1 MDYKYK
7 AFISYSH
14 KDAAIAESIQEMLE
28 SYRVPRGRRQGND
41 RKIGKVFRD
50 QSDLPMTDDLPQTI
64 CDELNASEYLIVIGS
79 PNAYLSNWVRR
90 EIDFFL
96 QNHRR
101 DNVLMVV
108 AHGDPEVVRRQLLP
122 EYAEPYFLDLSQS
135 DVKELRRNRK
145 PDFVRLCAKL
155 LGCNPDDLVRRDQ
168 ERDRK
173 RRWSWIGGISAVALT
188 IIAILLWSNLQIDA
202 KNRELEQQN
211 QEILVNM
218 AWDQLESGE
227 RAEAIKTA
235 LRALDGRSYHA
246 PAEEVLIRSLGY
258 FEEEALES
266 MVSKTVLEHV
276 NPVSDFCLSQDGSRL
291 FLIDINDDVVCFDTA
306 TGEMLW
312 DQRALVGQMMEPS
325 EGYASPNAYSIRFGD
340 KAVSVSGEYLII
352 HDYRTNVLALSQQ
365 TGELLWHHEDT
376 DGAMNPWR
384 TVYVSGDQNTLAYV
398 EQTEDSH
405 EIIFVDIPSG
415 DMVQRVRVADED
427 HWNSLGEVPNLVF
440 RGSSADIHTG
450 GALNSDGSK
459 FAGSVVEEYADG
471 STALCY
477 YLADRNTGE
486 CQVIS
491 RQESV
496 VETYGF
502 GVSVDFT
509 DDGQTLTVIRTN
521 VEMEYINEQQ
531 MQVMNPA
538 DPNERFAYTVEKI
551 DLSDHRL
558 LWSVH
563 TPSDPAGDFTY
574 IHQIPRLYLSDQII
588 INANEYL
595 YALNAQ
601 TGVVNFAVKL
611 EDMVLDLLTVGSDS
625 FAVILEN
632 GTYTVYRSVQDGVE
646 AAGISHLLGPIE
658 QVESS
663 AHGLIQTADTGS
675 FVAAVPEDQGQ
686 CIEISRIVTM
696 DGLHQCVDTGLSS
709 ADLLLSDTYVSF
721 PDEDSL
727 LLGRGILLNENAGTG
742 DLVSSWVRGSS
753 YALIDVNT
761 NQVLRMLEIPFQGF
775 LGCLLPGNRI
785 LFLYD
790 NTGNLFYYNMDSD
803 GWGTLYEGYER
814 VQDENGEEIVQS
826 LDLISALA
834 VRTSDQAVMDAICF
848 DEEILL
854 VVVDTSQHVKSDT
867 LPYPEDYPNGITYWI
882 DAGCNGY
889 IGMPYIKNG
898 QDMISGCAFLN
909 SLDLQWKMRSFEDYG
924 GMHKIWFSESR
935 DLYAGLTGQK
945 TIDIFEIESG
955 KRVCQIPFALP
966 HSALA
971 SVRFLMD
978 DRYLLLQ
985 TITEQISICDTS
997 TGEIVYTEWD
1007 EALTS
1012 TAQLYCVEDPAHS
1025 RLYIRKEHNG
1035 TVGDSASCIDTRTWT
1050 KIADIPGFVT
1060 LDPRSNTIYR
1070 MVDIPDELDRLV
1082 ACRLPGTEE
1091 LISVARQLVG

>member
-14 KDAAIAESIQEMLE
+14 KDAAAAQQLQEMLE
-28 SYRVPRGRRQGND
+28 SYRVPRGCGQGIG
-41 RKIGKVFRD
+41 RKIGRVFLD
-50 QSDLPMTDDLPQTI
+50 QSDLPVTDDLPRTI
-64 CDELNASEYLIVIGS
+64 CDQLNASEYLLVIGS
-79 PNAYLSNWVRR
+79 PDAAASGWVRK
-90 EIDFFL
+90 EIVFFL
-96 QNHRR
+96 QNHSR
-101 DNVLMVV
+101 DRVLLVV
-108 AHGDPEVVRRQLLP
+108 AKGNPEAVRRQLLP
-122 EYAEPYFLDLSQS
+122 EYTEPYFLDLSRS
-135 DVKELRRNRK
+135 EMKALRRDRK

-155 LGCNPDDLVRRDQ
+155 LGCDPDDLVMRDR

-173 RRWSWIGGISAVALT
+173 RRRSWIGGISAVALT
-188 IIAILLWSNLQIDA
+188 IIAILLWSNLQIEA

-211 QEILVNM
+211 QEIVNM

-227 RAEAIKTA
+227 RAEAVKTA
-235 LRALDGRSYHA
+235 LKVLDGRPYHA
-246 PAEEVLIRSLGY
+246 PAEEVLISALGY

-266 MVSKTVLEHV
+266 MVSKSVLEHV

-312 DQRALVGQMMEPS
+312 DQRALVGQMMEPA

-365 TGELLWHHEDT
+365 TGELLWRHEDT

-398 EQTEDSH
+398 EQTQDSH
-405 EIIFVDIPSG
+405 EIIFVDIPTG
-415 DMVQRVRVADED
+415 NMVQRVRVADEG
-427 HWNSLGEVPNLVF
+427 HWNSVGEVPNLVF

-450 GALNSDGSK
+450 GTLNADGSK
-459 FAGSVVEEYADG
+459 FVGSVVEEYADG

-477 YLADRNTGE
+477 YLADRNTGN

-491 RQESV
+491 RQESA

-521 VEMEYINEQQ
+521 VEMEYINELQ
-531 MQVMNPA
+531 MQVVNPA
-538 DPNERFAYTVEKI
+538 DPNKRFAYTVEKI

-601 TGVVNFAVKL
+601 TGAVNFAVKL
-611 EDMVLDLLTVGSDS
+611 EDMVLDLLLVGSDS

-632 GTYTVYRSVQDGVE
+632 GTYTVYRAVQDGVE
-646 AAGISHLLGPIE
+646 EAGISHMLGPIE

-663 AHGLIQTADTGS
+663 AYGLTQTGDTGS

-686 CIEISRIVTM
+686 CIAISRIVTM
-696 DGLHQCVDTGLSS
+696 DGLYHTVDTGVTGG
-709 ADLLLSDTYVSF
+709 DILLSDIDVSF

-727 LLGRGILLNENAGTG
+727 LLGKGILFNEGAGTG
-742 DLVSSWVRGSS
+742 TYLTDLLYGYS
-753 YALIDVNT
+753 YALIDTNT
-761 NQVLRMLEIPFQGF
+761 NQMQKMVEVKSYTYEN
-775 LGCLLPGNRI
+775 CWLPGNRL
-785 LFLYD
+785 LFQYD
-790 NTGNLFYYNMDSD
+790 NTGNLFYYDMDAD

-814 VQDENGEEIVQS
+814 VQDENGEEIIQS

-834 VRTSDQAVMDAICF
+834 VRTSDQALMDAICF

-854 VVVDTSQHVKSDT
+854 VVVDTARKVKSDI
-867 LPYPEDYPNGITYWI
+867 LPYPEDYPRGITCWI
-882 DAGCNGY
+882 TAGSNGY
-889 IGMPYIKNG
+889 IGMPYMKNG
-898 QDMISGCAFLN
+898 QEMLSGCAFLN
-909 SLDLQWKMRSFEDYG
+909 TLDLQWKMHSFEDFG
-924 GMHKIWFSESR
+924 GMHSIWFSESR

-955 KRVCQIPFALP
+955 KRVCRIPFALP

-978 DRYLLLQ
+978 DRYILLQ
-985 TITEQISICDTS
+985 TATEQIIICDTA

-1007 EALTS
+1007 EALDS
-1012 TAQLYCVEDPAHS
+1012 TAQLYCVEDPANS

-1035 TVGDSASCIDTRTWT
+1035 SVDDSASCIDTRTWT

-1070 MVDIPDELDRLV
+1070 IADMPDGPDRLV

-1091 LISVARQLVG
+1091 LISAAHQLVG